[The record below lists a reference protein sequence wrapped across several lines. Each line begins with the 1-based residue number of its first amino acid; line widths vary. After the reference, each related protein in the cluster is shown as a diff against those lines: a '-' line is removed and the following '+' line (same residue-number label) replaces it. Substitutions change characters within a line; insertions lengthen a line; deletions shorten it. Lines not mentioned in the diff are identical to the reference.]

1 MRSIGRRTVPLFE
14 RIPVRWRI
22 AVTTAGLTLLILLCF
37 ALVLGEVVGNRI
49 RSDFRDELKSAA
61 GSLAAETTVSNDPVH
76 GLVVDTPPLRAF
88 ALPED
93 AQIKVLDQYGRL
105 IAYARDP
112 SVYLGPASPGVHSVG
127 SLSVVTVPVSDP
139 QSLTAYIQY
148 ARPSEGVNDTVARLW
163 FFLGAGVVGGTL
175 LALLAGLAV
184 ADRAMR
190 PIKALTRVARQI
202 TSTRDPSKR
211 IPVPETEDEVGE
223 LARTMDGMLQAL
235 DDARAEREQSLD
247 RQREFVAD
255 ASHELR
261 TPLTSIQANL
271 ELMQVGESTSEDD
284 GLALESALSSTK
296 RMSGLVSDLL
306 LLARAD
312 AGRQVATREVDLA
325 RIAEGALQEVQP
337 LAGGRRL
344 QSRLVGPLPFR
355 GNPDELHRLVRNLLE
370 NAVRHTPEK
379 TTVELTA
386 GRDGDEA
393 LLEVLDDGPGLPP
406 GMEDQVF
413 DRFVR
418 GDGPSDTRGGGG
430 SGLGLAIVRA
440 VAESHG
446 GSVEAGRSTYGGA
459 RFSVR
464 LPLSG
469 APDRVPTGGP
479 EALES
484 VDEGPVGSTADET
497 PRQGAKPHT
506 PGENR

>member
-1 MRSIGRRTVPLFE
+1 MSWIRSRRLPLFE

-22 AVTTAGLTLLILLCF
+22 AITTAGLTLLILVCF
-37 ALVLGEVVGNRI
+37 ALVLGQVVGNRI
-49 RSDFRDELKSAA
+49 RSDFREELHSAA
-61 GSLAAETTVSNDPVH
+61 RSLAAETRVSTDPVL
-76 GLVVDTPPLRAF
+76 GPVVSSPNLRAF

-93 AQIKVLDQYGRL
+93 AIITVLDQNGRPL
-105 IAYARDP
+105 AATNTT
-112 SVYLGPASPGVHSVG
+112 VHLGPPRTGIHSAG
-127 SLSVVTVPVSDP
+127 DLSVATEPI
-139 QSLTAYIQY
+139 TASGSIPSYVQY
-148 ARPSEGVNDTVARLW
+148 ARPHNGVNDTVARLW
-163 FFLGAGVVGGTL
+163 FFLGAGVLGGAL

-190 PIKALTRVARQI
+190 PIKGLTGLARQI

-211 IPVPETEDEVGE
+211 IPTPAADDEVGE

-235 DDARAEREQSLD
+235 DEARSEREQSLE

-271 ELMQVGESTSEDD
+271 ELLQAAGKGSEDD
-284 GLALESALSSTK
+284 RQTVDSALSSTK

-312 AGRQVATREVDLA
+312 AGRRVATRDLDLA
-325 RIAEGALQEVQP
+325 AIATEALEEVQP
-337 LAGGRRL
+337 LTGDRRL
-344 QSRLVGPLPFR
+344 ESHLDGPLPMQ
-355 GNPDELHRLVRNLLE
+355 GNPDELHRLIRNLLE
-370 NAVRHTPEK
+370 NAVRHTPDR

-386 GRDGDEA
+386 RRDGNEA
-393 LLEVLDDGPGLPP
+393 LLEIVDDGPGIPAD
-406 GMEDQVF
+406 MESQVF

-418 GDGPSDTRGGGG
+418 GDGPADTAGGGG

-446 GSVEAGRSTYGGA
+446 GSVSAGRSTYGGA

-464 LPLSG
+464 LPLEQV
-469 APDRVPTGGP
+469 PERV
-479 EALES
+479 ES
-484 VDEGPVGSTADET
+484 P
-497 PRQGAKPHT
+497 KL
-506 PGENR
+506 

>member
-1 MRSIGRRTVPLFE
+1 VNWVRSRRLPLFE

-22 AVTTAGLTLLILLCF
+22 AITTAGLTLLILVCF
-37 ALVLGEVVGNRI
+37 ALVLGQVVGNRI
-49 RSDFRDELKSAA
+49 RGDFREELHSAA
-61 GSLAAETTVSNDPVH
+61 RSLAAETRVSNDPVL
-76 GLVVDTPPLRAF
+76 GPVVSSPPLRAF

-93 AQIKVLDQYGRL
+93 AVITVLDQNGRPL
-105 IAYARDP
+105 AATNTSIH
-112 SVYLGPASPGVHSVG
+112 LGPPRTGIHSIGDLSVATEPISTSG
-127 SLSVVTVPVSDP
+127 SLPSYV
-139 QSLTAYIQY
+139 QY
-148 ARPSEGVNDTVARLW
+148 ARPHAGVNDTVARLW
-163 FFLGAGVVGGTL
+163 LFLGAGVLGGTL

-190 PIKALTRVARQI
+190 PIKGLTGLARQI

-211 IPVPETEDEVGE
+211 IPTPAADDEVGE

-235 DDARAEREQSLD
+235 DEARSEREQSLE

-271 ELMQVGESTSEDD
+271 ELLQAGGKGSEDD
-284 GLALESALSSTK
+284 RQGVDSALSSTK

-312 AGRQVATREVDLA
+312 AGRRAATRELDLVA
-325 RIAEGALQEVQP
+325 IANGAIEEVQP
-337 LAGGRRL
+337 LAGDRRIE
-344 QSRLVGPLPFR
+344 SRLDGPLPLQ
-355 GNPDELHRLVRNLLE
+355 GNPDELHRLIRNLLE
-370 NAVRHTPEK
+370 NAVRHTPER

-386 GRDGDEA
+386 RRDGGEA
-393 LLEVLDDGPGLPP
+393 LLEVVDDGPGIPAD
-406 GMEDQVF
+406 MESQVF

-418 GDGPSDTRGGGG
+418 GEGPADTAAGGG

-446 GSVEAGRSTYGGA
+446 GSVSAGRSTYGGA

-464 LPLSG
+464 LPLEQV
-469 APDRVPTGGP
+469 PERV
-479 EALES
+479 ES
-484 VDEGPVGSTADET
+484 
-497 PRQGAKPHT
+497 R
-506 PGENR
+506 NI

>member
-1 MRSIGRRTVPLFE
+1 VRRLNPRRIPLFE

-22 AVTTAGLTLLILLCF
+22 AITTAGLTLLILVCF
-37 ALVLGEVVGNRI
+37 GLVLGQVVGNRI
-49 RSDFRDELKSAA
+49 RGDFHDELRSAA
-61 GSLAAETTVSNDPVH
+61 RSLAAETRISNDT
-76 GLVVDTPPLRAF
+76 VVGEVVSSPQLRAF

-93 AQIKVLDQYGRL
+93 AQIRVLDQQGRPL
-105 IAYARDP
+105 
-112 SVYLGPASPGVHSVG
+112 VGTNPGVDLGSPTHGMRDVG
-127 SLSVVTVPVSDP
+127 PLSVVTQPITASG
-139 QSLTAYIQY
+139 SLPGYVQY
-148 ARPSEGVNDTVARLW
+148 ARPDEGVNESVARVWL
-163 FFLGAGVVGGTL
+163 FLGAGVLGGTL

-190 PIKALTRVARQI
+190 PIKALTGLARQI

-211 IPVPETEDEVGE
+211 IPVPATDDEVGE

-235 DDARAEREQSLD
+235 DEARSEREQSLE

-271 ELMQVGESTSEDD
+271 ELLQIEGAGTEDD
-284 GLALESALSSTK
+284 LHAVESALSSTK

-312 AGRQVATREVDLA
+312 AGRQLARKELDLA
-325 RIAEGALQEVQP
+325 EIARGALEEVAP
-337 LAGGRRL
+337 LAGERRL
-344 QSRLVGPLPFR
+344 DKQLEGPLPLE

-370 NAVRHTPEK
+370 NAVRHTPDK

-386 GRDGDEA
+386 RRDSDQA
-393 LLEVLDDGPGLPP
+393 LLEVVDDGPGIPN

-418 GDGPSDTRGGGG
+418 GDGPSDTAGGGG

-446 GSVEAGRSTYGGA
+446 GSVSAGSSTYGGA

-464 LPLSG
+464 LPL
-469 APDRVPTGGP
+469 APT
-479 EALES
+479 EAPKAPSEQ
-484 VDEGPVGSTADET
+484 VADAEKKS
-497 PRQGAKPHT
+497 A
-506 PGENR
+506 NL

>member
-1 MRSIGRRTVPLFE
+1 MRRLSPRRIPYFE

-22 AVTTAGLTLLILLCF
+22 AVTTAGLTLLILVVF
-37 ALVLGEVVGNRI
+37 ALVLGQVVGNRI
-49 RSDFRDELKSAA
+49 RSDFREELRSAA
-61 GSLAAETTVSNDPVH
+61 TALAGETKIFTTGSGQA
-76 GLVVDTPPLRAF
+76 VVDSPRIHDFAAADKAVIRIYDAYGHPLINANGGIDMGNPR
-88 ALPED
+88 
-93 AQIKVLDQYGRL
+93 
-105 IAYARDP
+105 
-112 SVYLGPASPGVHSVG
+112 PGIHSVG
-127 SLSVVTVPVSDP
+127 DLSVATEPIASANP
-139 QSLTAYIQY
+139 LTGSRTLVGYVQY
-148 ARPSEGVNDTVARLW
+148 ARSSEGVDDTVARLW
-163 FFLGAGVVGGTL
+163 LFLGAGVLGGTL

-190 PIKALTRVARQI
+190 PIKSLTGLAREI

-211 IPVPETEDEVGE
+211 IPVPEAEDEVGE

-235 DDARAEREQSLD
+235 DDARSEREQALE

-271 ELMQVGESTSEDD
+271 ELLHAVAAGTEDD
-284 GLALESALSSTK
+284 QHAVDSALSSTK

-312 AGRQVATREVDLA
+312 AGRRVARTELDLA
-325 RIAEGALQEVQP
+325 QIAAGALEEVEP
-337 LAGGRRL
+337 LAGDRRL
-344 QSRLVGPLPFR
+344 ESQLEGPLPLE

-370 NAVRHTPEK
+370 NAVRHTPDR

-386 GRDGDEA
+386 RRDGDAA
-393 LLEVLDDGPGLPP
+393 LIEVLDDGPGIPQ

-418 GDGPSDTRGGGG
+418 GDGPSDTSGGGG

-446 GSVEAGRSTYGGA
+446 GSASAGRSTYGGA

-464 LPLSG
+464 LPL
-469 APDRVPTGGP
+469 TGQP
-479 EALES
+479 LANVQERAL
-484 VDEGPVGSTADET
+484 VFPADET
-497 PRQGAKPHT
+497 PRRGAKPHT
-506 PGENR
+506 PGEKR

>member
-1 MRSIGRRTVPLFE
+1 VRRIRRRPLPSFE

-22 AVTTAGLTLLILLCF
+22 AITTAGLTFLILVCF
-37 ALVLGEVVGNRI
+37 ALVLGHVVGDRI
-49 RSDFRDELKSAA
+49 RGDFNDELESAA
-61 GSLAAETTVSNDPVH
+61 SSLAAETTVAEDPVL
-76 GLVVDTPPLRAF
+76 GPVVSSPRLRDF
-88 ALPED
+88 ALPDD
-93 AQIKVLDQYGRL
+93 AVIKVLDQFGQPL
-105 IAYARDP
+105 AGTDP
-112 SVYLGPASPGVHSVG
+112 SANLGPPTTGVHTVG
-127 SLSVVTVPVSDP
+127 GLSVATNPI
-139 QSLTAYIQY
+139 TAAGSAPAFVQY
-148 ARPSEGVNDTVARLW
+148 ARPDEGVDDTIARVW
-163 FFLGAGVVGGTL
+163 FFLAAGVIGGTL

-190 PIKALTRVARQI
+190 PIKALTGLARQI

-211 IPVPETEDEVGE
+211 IQVPASHDEVGE

-235 DDARAEREQSLD
+235 DEARSEREQSLD

-271 ELMQVGESTSEDD
+271 ELMQIGDGGSEDD
-284 GLALESALSSTK
+284 RLALDSALSSTK

-312 AGRQVATREVDLA
+312 AGRQVATKDSDLT

-337 LAGGRRL
+337 LAGDRRL
-344 QSRLVGPLPFR
+344 ESRLEGPLPLR

-370 NAVRHTPEK
+370 NAVRHTPAK
-379 TTVELTA
+379 TTIELTA
-386 GRDGDEA
+386 RRDGDEA
-393 LLEVLDDGPGLPP
+393 LLEVVDDGPGLPA
-406 GMEDQVF
+406 GMENQVF

-418 GDGPSDTRGGGG
+418 GDGPADTSGGGG

-459 RFSVR
+459 RFSIR
-464 LPLSG
+464 LPLRQ
-469 APDRVPTGGP
+469 APDRETTATSEVLGT
-479 EALES
+479 LH
-484 VDEGPVGSTADET
+484 EGPVASTVDET
-497 PRQGAKPHT
+497 TRRGAKPHT
-506 PGENR
+506 PGEKR

>member
-1 MRSIGRRTVPLFE
+1 MTWVRGRLPLFE

-22 AVTTAGLTLLILLCF
+22 AITTAGLTLLILVCF
-37 ALVLGEVVGNRI
+37 ALVLGQVVGNRI
-49 RSDFRDELKSAA
+49 RGDFREELRSAA
-61 GSLAAETTVSNDPVH
+61 RSLATETRVSNDPVL
-76 GLVVDTPPLRAF
+76 GPVVSSPPLRAF

-93 AQIKVLDQYGRL
+93 AVITVLDQNGHPL
-105 IAYARDP
+105 AATNT
-112 SVYLGPASPGVHSVG
+112 SVHLGPPRTGIHSAGDLSVATEPITAAG
-127 SLSVVTVPVSDP
+127 SLPSYV
-139 QSLTAYIQY
+139 QY
-148 ARPSEGVNDTVARLW
+148 ARPHSGVNDTVARLW
-163 FFLGAGVVGGTL
+163 FFLGAGVLGGAL

-190 PIKALTRVARQI
+190 PIKGLTGLARQI

-211 IPVPETEDEVGE
+211 IPVPAADDEVGE

-235 DDARAEREQSLD
+235 DEARSEREQSLE

-271 ELMQVGESTSEDD
+271 ELLQAAGKGSEDD
-284 GLALESALSSTK
+284 RHTVDSALSSTK

-312 AGRQVATREVDLA
+312 AGRRAATRDLDLA
-325 RIAEGALQEVQP
+325 AIATEALEEVQP

-344 QSRLVGPLPFR
+344 EHHLDGPLPMQ
-355 GNPDELHRLVRNLLE
+355 GNPDELHRLIRNLLE
-370 NAVRHTPEK
+370 NAVRHTPDR

-386 GRDGDEA
+386 RRDGDEA
-393 LLEVLDDGPGLPP
+393 LLEVVDDGPGIPAD
-406 GMEDQVF
+406 MESQVF

-418 GDGPSDTRGGGG
+418 GDGPADTAGGGG

-446 GSVEAGRSTYGGA
+446 GSVSAGRSTYGGA

-464 LPLSG
+464 LPLEQV
-469 APDRVPTGGP
+469 PQRV
-479 EALES
+479 ES
-484 VDEGPVGSTADET
+484 P
-497 PRQGAKPHT
+497 KL
-506 PGENR
+506 

>member
-1 MRSIGRRTVPLFE
+1 VRRLNPSRLPLFE

-22 AVTTAGLTLLILLCF
+22 AVTTAGLTLAILVCF
-37 ALVLGEVVGNRI
+37 GLVLGQVVGNRI
-49 RSDFRDELKSAA
+49 RGDFKDELRSAA
-61 GSLAAETTVSNDPVH
+61 RALAAETRISNDAVLGP
-76 GLVVDTPPLRAF
+76 VVDSPPLRAF

-93 AQIKVLDQYGRL
+93 AQIRIIDQFGQPL
-105 IAYARDP
+105 AGTNP
-112 SVYLGPASPGVHSVG
+112 GVSLGPPSGGVG
-127 SLSVVTVPVSDP
+127 DIGPLSVVSQPIAAPGSEPGFV
-139 QSLTAYIQY
+139 QY
-148 ARPSEGVNDTVARLW
+148 ARPDHGVNETVARLW
-163 FFLGAGVVGGTL
+163 LFLGAGVIGGTL

-190 PIKALTRVARQI
+190 PIKSLTGLARQI

-211 IPVPETEDEVGE
+211 IPVPSTDDEVGE

-235 DDARAEREQSLD
+235 DEARAEREQSLD

-271 ELMQVGESTSEDD
+271 ELLQAGGTGSEEDHEAVD
-284 GLALESALSSTK
+284 SALSSTK

-312 AGRQVATREVDLA
+312 AGRQLA
-325 RIAEGALQEVQP
+325 RKELDLVGIARGALEEVKP
-337 LAGGRRL
+337 LAGERRTDSQL
-344 QSRLVGPLPFR
+344 EGPLVVE

-370 NAVRHTPEK
+370 NAVRHTPDR

-386 GRDGDEA
+386 RRDGDEA
-393 LLEVLDDGPGLPP
+393 LLEVIDDGPGIPD
-406 GMEDQVF
+406 GMESQVF

-418 GDGPSDTRGGGG
+418 GDGPADTSGGGG

-446 GSVEAGRSTYGGA
+446 GSVSAGRSTYGGA
-459 RFSVR
+459 RFSIR
-464 LPLSG
+464 LPL
-469 APDRVPTGGP
+469 ARPP
-479 EALES
+479 
-484 VDEGPVGSTADET
+484 
-497 PRQGAKPHT
+497 AK
-506 PGENR
+506 GEEPAEPPAEKPAKL

>member
-1 MRSIGRRTVPLFE
+1 VSWIRSRRLSLFE

-22 AVTTAGLTLLILLCF
+22 AITTAGLTLLILVCF
-37 ALVLGEVVGNRI
+37 ALVLGQVVGTRI
-49 RSDFRDELKSAA
+49 KGDFREELRGAA
-61 GSLAAETTVSNDPVH
+61 RSLAAETSITYSASGPVI
-76 GLVVDTPPLRAF
+76 TRAPDVRAY

-93 AQIKVLDQYGRL
+93 AEIKILDLTGHP
-105 IAYARDP
+105 ITEAATNP
-112 SVYLGPASPGVHSVG
+112 NVPLGPPARGIRQVG
-127 SLSVVTVPVSDP
+127 DLSVATEAVVSTEP
-139 QSLTAYIQY
+139 LTQSRTLDGYVQY
-148 ARPSEGVNDTVARLW
+148 ARSSSGTNDTVARLW
-163 FFLGAGVVGGTL
+163 FFLGAGVIGGTL

-190 PIKALTRVARQI
+190 PVKALTNQARRI
-202 TSTRDPSKR
+202 SRTRDPSER

-223 LARTMDGMLQAL
+223 LARTMDGMLKAL
-235 DDARAEREQSLD
+235 DEAHSEREQSLE

-271 ELMQVGESTSEDD
+271 ELLQAAGNSADEDD
-284 GLALESALSSTK
+284 RHAVDSALSSTR

-312 AGRQVATREVDLA
+312 AGRRVATTDLDLA
-325 RIAEGALQEVQP
+325 AIASDALEEVEP
-337 LAGGRRL
+337 LAGERRIRSEL
-344 QSRLVGPLPFR
+344 ERPLPMK

-386 GRDGDEA
+386 RRDGDEA
-393 LLEVLDDGPGLPP
+393 LLEVLDDGPGIPEA
-406 GMEDQVF
+406 MESQVF
-413 DRFVR
+413 DRFVH
-418 GDGPSDTRGGGG
+418 GDGPSDTASGGG

-446 GSVEAGRSTYGGA
+446 GSVSAGRSTYGGA

-464 LPLSG
+464 LPLE
-469 APDRVPTGGP
+469 PV
-479 EALES
+479 
-484 VDEGPVGSTADET
+484 VEGVEEGSSTADSASESR
-497 PRQGAKPHT
+497 PQSL
-506 PGENR
+506 